1 MTRTTVDSRMRSE
14 DNEVLYNGRTKF
26 DDLERSTGEKES
38 RAERECVTCEKV
50 GRRDGS
56 CD

>member
-1 MTRTTVDSRMRSE
+1 MDSRMRSV